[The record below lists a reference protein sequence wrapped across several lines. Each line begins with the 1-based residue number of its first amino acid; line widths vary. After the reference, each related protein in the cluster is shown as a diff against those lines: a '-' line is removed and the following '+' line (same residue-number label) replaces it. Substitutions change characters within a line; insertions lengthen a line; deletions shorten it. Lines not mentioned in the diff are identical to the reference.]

1 MFVGLFKMTEKGAG
15 DIKNAPERIKQAVK
29 IWEDLGGKVSLVVA
43 TMGEYDYVTVGEA
56 PSDEAA
62 ITFAAALSSQGYV
75 TTETIRA
82 FKPEEFAGLLAKLP

>member
-1 MFVGLFKMTEKGAG
+1 M
-15 DIKNAPERIKQAVK
+15 
-29 IWEDLGGKVSLVVA
+29 
-43 TMGEYDYVTVGEA
+43 GEA

-62 ITFAAALSSQGYV
+62 ITFAAALSSHGYV